1 MEQVKDFFEGIGKF
15 LEYFG
20 INVAIMFAGAI
31 GSFVSMGQ
39 KKNLGF
45 AGRFTAIVSGGAV
58 AHYLTPLVIGW
69 MDLSEGSKYG
79 FAFLLGFSGLEGVK
93 WLIITLKAKYLK
105 IDEKDEDEISE
116 N

>member
-1 MEQVKDFFEGIGKF
+1 MEHIKVIFEEIGKV

-20 INVAIMFAGAI
+20 INVAIMFAGAV

-45 AGRFTAIVSGGAV
+45 WGRFTSIVSGGAV

-93 WLIITLKAKYLK
+93 WIIVTLKSKYLK
-105 IDEKDEDEISE
+105 DNEISK
-116 N
+116 